1 LLTSRWCFRTK
12 NSRTTA
18 WM

>member
-1 LLTSRWCFRTK
+1 LLTAMWYFRTK

>member
-1 LLTSRWCFRTK
+1 LLTSGWYFRTK

>member
-1 LLTSRWCFRTK
+1 LLTSRWYFRTK